1 MKTRSTRVLD
11 ANKLPSVR
19 IVRGVPSNSVGFDG
33 EFALSQYKNEIKLYV
48 KYKGTWHGVTIG
60 KEFDKL
66 KPETKKGS
74 RRAYQKN
81 DLLMVR
87 QIRSLL
93 YEEGLT
99 IAGAKK
105 RLNLK
110 TSSNKFSS
118 NDHLIDDLSEI
129 LKEIKQVI

>member
-1 MKTRSTRVLD
+1 MS
-11 ANKLPSVR
+11 NLPS
-19 IVRGVPSNSVGFDG
+19 IPDKKYFS
-33 EFALSQYKNEIKLYV
+33 IKEVSELCEV
-48 KYKGTWHGVTIG
+48 KSHTLRFWE
-60 KEFDKL
+60 KEFKNL

-74 RRAYQKN
+74 RRVYQKD

-110 TSSNKFSS
+110 TSPNKVSS
-118 NDHLIDDLSEI
+118 NDHLIDDLEKI
-129 LKEIKQVI
+129 LKELKRVV

>member
-1 MKTRSTRVLD
+1 M
-11 ANKLPSVR
+11 NKLPAIPDKKYFS
-19 IVRGVPSNSVGFDG
+19 
-33 EFALSQYKNEIKLYV
+33 IKEVSELCEV
-48 KYKGTWHGVTIG
+48 KSHTLRFWE
-60 KEFDKL
+60 KEFKNL

-74 RRAYQKN
+74 RRVYQKD

-105 RLNLK
+105 KLNSK
-110 TSSNKFSS
+110 TSPTKLSS
-118 NDHLIDDLSEI
+118 NDHLIDDLEKI
-129 LKEIKQVI
+129 LKEIKQVV

>member
-1 MKTRSTRVLD
+1 MS
-11 ANKLPSVR
+11 NLPSIPDKKYFSIKEVSELC
-19 IVRGVPSNSVGFDG
+19 GVKSHTLRFW
-33 EFALSQYKNEIKLYV
+33 E
-48 KYKGTWHGVTIG
+48 
-60 KEFDKL
+60 KEFKNL

-74 RRAYQKN
+74 KRVYQKD

-110 TSSNKFSS
+110 TSPNKVSS
-118 NDHLIDDLSEI
+118 NDHLIDDLEKI
-129 LKEIKQVI
+129 LKEIKQVV

>member
-1 MKTRSTRVLD
+1 M
-11 ANKLPSVR
+11 NKLPAIPDKKYFS
-19 IVRGVPSNSVGFDG
+19 
-33 EFALSQYKNEIKLYV
+33 IKEVSELCEV
-48 KYKGTWHGVTIG
+48 KPHTLRFWE

-99 IAGAKK
+99 IAGAKR
-105 RLNLK
+105 RLNSK
-110 TSSNKFSS
+110 TSPKKISS
-118 NDHLIDDLSEI
+118 NDHLVDDLEKI
-129 LKEIKQVI
+129 LKEIKQVV

>member
-1 MKTRSTRVLD
+1 MS
-11 ANKLPSVR
+11 NLPSIPDKKYFSIKEVSELC
-19 IVRGVPSNSVGFDG
+19 GVKSHTLRFW
-33 EFALSQYKNEIKLYV
+33 E
-48 KYKGTWHGVTIG
+48 
-60 KEFDKL
+60 KEFKNL

-74 RRAYQKN
+74 RRVYQKD

-105 RLNLK
+105 RLNSK
-110 TSSNKFSS
+110 TSQSKLSS
-118 NDHLIDDLSEI
+118 NDHLIDDLEKI
-129 LKEIKQVI
+129 LKEIKQVV

>member
-1 MKTRSTRVLD
+1 M
-11 ANKLPSVR
+11 NKLPAIPDKKYFS
-19 IVRGVPSNSVGFDG
+19 
-33 EFALSQYKNEIKLYV
+33 IKEVSELCEV
-48 KYKGTWHGVTIG
+48 KPHTLRFWE

-87 QIRSLL
+87 KIRSLL

>member
-1 MKTRSTRVLD
+1 MS
-11 ANKLPSVR
+11 NLPS
-19 IVRGVPSNSVGFDG
+19 IPDKKYFS
-33 EFALSQYKNEIKLYV
+33 IKEVSELCEV
-48 KYKGTWHGVTIG
+48 KSHTLRFWE
-60 KEFDKL
+60 KEFKNL
-66 KPETKKGS
+66 KPETRKGS
-74 RRAYQKN
+74 RRVYQKD

-110 TSSNKFSS
+110 TSPNKVSS
-118 NDHLIDDLSEI
+118 NDHLIDDLEKI
-129 LKEIKQVI
+129 LKEIKQVV

>member
-1 MKTRSTRVLD
+1 M
-11 ANKLPSVR
+11 NKLHAIPDKKYFS
-19 IVRGVPSNSVGFDG
+19 
-33 EFALSQYKNEIKLYV
+33 IKEVSELCEV
-48 KYKGTWHGVTIG
+48 KLHTLRFWE

-110 TSSNKFSS
+110 TSSNKLSS
-118 NDHLIDDLSEI
+118 NDHLIDDLEKI
-129 LKEIKQVI
+129 LKEIKQVV